1 MKYFEARSLFEADA
15 ARLAAR
21 NHTEDDL
28 SRTGIQAL
36 KKHENALTDYYE
48 GKLKDK
54 DMMELDTEIH
64 LGIAA
69 SSHKTIISF

>member
-1 MKYFEARSLFEADA
+1 MVDEVFEARSLFEVDA

-28 SRTGIQAL
+28 VKLEQAL

-48 GKLKDK
+48 WKLKDK
-54 DMMELDTEIH
+54 DIDMKKETVLH
-64 LGIAA
+64 RVNKCGKNLF
-69 SSHKTIISF
+69 K